1 MSLHK
6 NSKKFA
12 KKVENFICENCGKNN
27 IGNGYTDHCS
37 NCLYSKHVDINP
49 GDRASACG
57 GLMKPV
63 TSEIKNDRYR
73 IYYKCKKCGY
83 KHRVFASKDDN
94 FETILSISGKELE
107 I

>member
-1 MSLHK
+1 M
-6 NSKKFA
+6 
-12 KKVENFICENCGKNN
+12 
-27 IGNGYTDHCS
+27 T
-37 NCLYSKHVDINP
+37 
-49 GDRASACG
+49 
-57 GLMKPV
+57 PV
-63 TSEIKNDRYR
+63 ASEIKNDRYR